1 MKTLLGTELN
11 ASDRQHVLAAYVY
24 RNTVENIRRNA
35 AAVKRAGGS
44 LPPITDA
51 QWLEITQFTVTNAG
65 RLDQRVHHCHLI
77 PAWKSAIDAWSAK
90 GGVAA

>member
-1 MKTLLGTELN
+1 MN
-11 ASDRQHVLAAYVY
+11 VSDRQHVLAAFVY

-51 QWLEITQFTVTNAG
+51 QWLAITQFTVTNAG
-65 RLDQRVHHCHLI
+65 RLDQRVHHCYTQTHLI
-77 PAWKSAIDAWSAK
+77 PAWKSAIDAWSEK
-90 GGVAA
+90 GGVSA